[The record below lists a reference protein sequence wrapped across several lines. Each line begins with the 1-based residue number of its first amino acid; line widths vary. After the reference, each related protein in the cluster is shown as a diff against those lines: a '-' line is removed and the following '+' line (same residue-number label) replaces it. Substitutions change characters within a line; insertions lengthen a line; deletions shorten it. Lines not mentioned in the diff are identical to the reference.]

1 MASFVCLFNGPR
13 ASSPLRSSRSPRT
26 TDVREASHLSNGVA
40 ESRRLPAYSLSSWV
54 NFPDNSSTI
63 YSSLNLSIGEFKRR
77 KNKMKKNRKRVKKE
91 NLRYFK
97 AFTFL
102 ENLSSSEED
111 NNAEKIRKKKRA
123 DRNKI
128 MKISQDES
136 TIEPDE
142 VTTTPAIRNS
152 DRLYRARE
160 TGRSRLRD
168 QLISRKAS
176 RVPAPSVN
184 PKSVNNMGAVGPSP
198 VPRPHNQVSSPDHDT
213 GGGL

>member
-1 MASFVCLFNGPR
+1 MASFVCLFNGPG
-13 ASSPLRSSRSPRT
+13 ASSSPWPSRSPRT
-26 TDVREASHLSNGVA
+26 TDVREASHPSNGVA
-40 ESRRLPAYSLSSWV
+40 ESRRLPANSLSSWV

-123 DRNKI
+123 DRNNI
-128 MKISQDES
+128 MSINLKFKKQNFQDFFYL
-136 TIEPDE
+136 P
-142 VTTTPAIRNS
+142 
-152 DRLYRARE
+152 
-160 TGRSRLRD
+160 
-168 QLISRKAS
+168 
-176 RVPAPSVN
+176 
-184 PKSVNNMGAVGPSP
+184 
-198 VPRPHNQVSSPDHDT
+198 
-213 GGGL
+213 